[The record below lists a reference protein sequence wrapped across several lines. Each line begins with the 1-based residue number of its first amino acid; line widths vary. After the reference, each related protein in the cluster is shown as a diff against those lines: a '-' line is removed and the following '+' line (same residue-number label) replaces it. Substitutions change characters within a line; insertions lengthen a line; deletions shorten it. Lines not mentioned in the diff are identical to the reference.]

1 MLGRVRAGGFAA
13 IVTPGVPGRS
23 ASGDRGAAETPPPA
37 PAASVTAPDLG
48 ADEGGRRLEGL
59 AALRAA
65 TGGDWMEESLG
76 LGPPRAAATRGA
88 CAVRVGCTATPGG
101 GGNRV
106 GQPRAGASAGDV
118 DDEVT
123 LGGDDEPLPSA
134 TRTPPVWPGDPATAG
149 SPISTL
155 IPDRDV
161 PEPAPVTPAS
171 SRLRSGASCPPV
183 TVPTVIR
190 THRWRMLCRVCGAA
204 IDAAAPT
211 VAILQPVLGRLVLD
225 DGESSAIDRA
235 LVLGRR
241 PDAAVA
247 GMPAGSRLIAVGSA
261 ATVSRTHAVV
271 RADGWTVTV
280 TDCGSRSG
288 TAVLMPDGDEPLLL
302 QPWIPH
308 EVPVD
313 ARIFLGGPTSV
324 SIEASGGAPQ

>member
-1 MLGRVRAGGFAA
+1 M
-13 IVTPGVPGRS
+13 
-23 ASGDRGAAETPPPA
+23 
-37 PAASVTAPDLG
+37 
-48 ADEGGRRLEGL
+48 
-59 AALRAA
+59 
-65 TGGDWMEESLG
+65 
-76 LGPPRAAATRGA
+76 
-88 CAVRVGCTATPGG
+88 
-101 GGNRV
+101 
-106 GQPRAGASAGDV
+106 
-118 DDEVT
+118 
-123 LGGDDEPLPSA
+123 
-134 TRTPPVWPGDPATAG
+134 
-149 SPISTL
+149 
-155 IPDRDV
+155 
-161 PEPAPVTPAS
+161 TPAS
-171 SRLRSGASCPPV
+171 SRRPSERLVPSRHCPDGHPNPPLADV
-183 TVPTVIR
+183 
-190 THRWRMLCRVCGAA
+190 CRVCGAA

-225 DGESSAIDRA
+225 DGEASAIDRA